1 MIEINGSKIIFITTG
16 GTIDKIYFDKK
27 NKFQIGNSLIFQ
39 VLEDANTTIDYEI
52 KSILKKDSLDINNAD
67 RCIIKKTIKNDRH
80 RYFIVTHGTDTM
92 ILTAK
97 KLREINDKVIIL
109 TGAMQPARFKSTDAV
124 FNIACA
130 ITAVQLLP
138 NGVYI
143 VMNGKIF
150 EPENVIKNSNKN
162 RFEYI

>member
-80 RYFIVTHGTDTM
+80 RYFVVTHGTDTM